1 MVESRKKDSVDP
13 EPTMPYL
20 MVICF
25 ARSSADVIGESMRL
39 TVKKAAKLAVYDE
52 IMINVK
58 NHHKPAT
65 MRVDVALRSE
75 YRK

>member
-1 MVESRKKDSVDP
+1 
-13 EPTMPYL
+13 MPYL